1 MKRSTLYSGIVA
13 AASMVTLVAC
23 QDAATGLRAGPASYA
38 KGPGGGGT
46 VTPPPA
52 PAPITG
58 GTGMTAAAAGEV
70 PLYCSPCNVIIL
82 APGNAGLAGQ
92 TVVFASPGQ
101 TVKLYADAASATGG
115 DFSCTVVADPNSPL
129 GTGLTSGEGLVVQ
142 SPNITV
148 DLNGTTLLSDGD
160 ASAATGGLGENH
172 GVLVKSD
179 NVTLTNTSTKVSTAA
194 KFTVGVALAQ
204 VSNVKFF
211 GQQISA
217 PTFGTP
223 GTAGQYNIALGLA
236 GGVGASLKLDRVTG
250 GTVRSISAVDND
262 PTNIESRG
270 IAVVR
275 SSNLLISDVD
285 AEGQASG
292 IRFRDTQNARIEN
305 SFACGPVMGP
315 VEFDRNLTN
324 VTSSNIATCAAP

>member
-13 AASMVTLVAC
+13 TASMVTLVAC
-23 QDAATGLRAGPASYA
+23 QDNATGLRAGSANYA
-38 KGPGGGGT
+38 KGPGGGT
-46 VTPPPA
+46 TTTTPPA
-52 PAPITG
+52 TTTITG
-58 GTGMTAAAAGEV
+58 GTGMTAFGAGEV
-70 PLYCSPCNVIIL
+70 AIYGSPCNVIVL

-115 DFSCTVVADPNSPL
+115 DFSCTVVADAASPL
-129 GTGLTSGEGLVVQ
+129 GTGLTSGEGLIIQ

-148 DLNGTTLLSDGD
+148 DLNGTTLHSDGD
-160 ASAATGGLGENH
+160 AFAATNGVSENH
-172 GVLVKSD
+172 GLLVQSD
-179 NVTLTNTSTKVSTAA
+179 NVTLTNTSTKVSKVDA
-194 KFTVGVALAQ
+194 FTVGVALAQ
-204 VSNVKFF
+204 ASNVKFV
-211 GQQISA
+211 GRQISA

-236 GGVGASLKLDRVTG
+236 GGLGASLKVDRVTG
-250 GTVRSISAVDND
+250 GTVQSISAVNVN
-262 PTNIESRG
+262 PASIESRG
-270 IAVVR
+270 VAVVR
-275 SSNLLISDVD
+275 SANLLISDVD
-285 AEGQASG
+285 VEGQASG

-324 VTSSNIATCAAP
+324 VTSLNIGVCAQ